1 MNEID
6 VAVIGG
12 GVVGLSCALSIAERG
27 ASVCIVERES
37 RPGRG
42 MSTHNSGVIHAGIYY
57 PPGSLKARLCLEG
70 RNRLYAFCERQ
81 SSPHQRCGK
90 LLVAAHD
97 GEIAGLE
104 TLRAR
109 GVSNG
114 AGSLE
119 MVDAA
124 FVQRKEPHV
133 RAAAA
138 VWSPETGI
146 VEAEA
151 LIAALARLCRDN
163 DVALLVGS
171 GLVDAAPSK
180 DGVALVTPRERFTA
194 HTVVNAAGLYADE
207 VSAMLGGT
215 RFRINPCRGE
225 YAELAPSKRS
235 WVNGLVYPL
244 PNADGSGLGVHL
256 TRTTW
261 GSVLIGPTA
270 SYQDSKNDYEGA
282 RLPLDA
288 FLEPTRAL
296 LPGITMADL
305 QPGGTGIRA
314 KLHGPK
320 DTFAD
325 FFIERDRQNP
335 HVIQVA
341 GIESPGLTSCLAIG
355 EMVAGLWALGLG
367 LLALCVSGWHA

>member
-12 GVVGLSCALSIAERG
+12 GVVGLSCALAIARRG
-27 ASVCIVERES
+27 PSVCVVERES

-57 PPGSLKARLCLEG
+57 PPGSLKARVCIDG
-70 RNRLYAFCERQ
+70 RERLYAFCARHAI
-81 SSPHQRCGK
+81 PHQRCGK
-90 LLVAAHD
+90 LVVAAHD
-97 GEIAGLE
+97 GEIPELE
-104 TLRAR
+104 ALRVR

-114 AGSLE
+114 AGRLE

-124 FVQRKEPHV
+124 FVRRKEPHV

-138 VWSPETGI
+138 LWSPDTGI
-146 VEAEA
+146 IEPEA
-151 LIAALARLCRDN
+151 LISALVRLCREN
-163 DVALLVGS
+163 DVALLVGT
-171 GLVDAAPSK
+171 GIVDATASNG
-180 DGVALVTPRERFTA
+180 GVALVTPHERFTA
-194 HTVVNAAGLYADE
+194 HTVVNAAGLYADD
-207 VSAMLGGT
+207 VSAMLGGA

-261 GSVLIGPTA
+261 GSVLVGPTA
-270 SYQDSKNDYEGA
+270 AYQESKNDYEGA
-282 RLPLDA
+282 RLALHA

-325 FFIERDRQNP
+325 FLIERDTYNP

-355 EMVAGLWALGLG
+355 EMVAALVAG
-367 LLALCVSGWHA
+367 C